1 MCPPEG
7 LENTPL
13 RPQSEVTKAHSL
25 GSEGCGSDRGQ
36 KWLKNTK
43 NPFFPCFRP
52 YVGQPHGHI
61 G

>member
-25 GSEGCGSDRGQ
+25 GSGGCGSDRGQ
-36 KWLKNTK
+36 PPPPPPKKKKKQHLRRKSQNA
-43 NPFFPCFRP
+43 NL
-52 YVGQPHGHI
+52 
-61 G
+61 